1 MIKRN
6 AREPRAQQ
14 TPSKY
19 FVLNVTLRGR
29 GSAKITP
36 KESGKLAN
44 EQGCLFLD
52 KNPVARKIA
61 QQVKMLTTKV
71 DNMNSIPETSELHT
85 HTMAYGS
92 TYKHTYTNK

>member
-6 AREPRAQQ
+6 AQEPRAQQ

-52 KNPVARKIA
+52 KNPGPAR
-61 QQVKMLTTKV
+61 
-71 DNMNSIPETSELHT
+71 
-85 HTMAYGS
+85 
-92 TYKHTYTNK
+92 